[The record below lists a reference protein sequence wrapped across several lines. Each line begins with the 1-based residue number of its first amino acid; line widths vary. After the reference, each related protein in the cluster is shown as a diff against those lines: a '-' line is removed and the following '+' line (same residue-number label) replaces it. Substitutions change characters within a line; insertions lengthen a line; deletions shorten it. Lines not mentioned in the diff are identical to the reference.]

1 MSARPRLAA
10 AATAL
15 LALAALAPA
24 ARAATCAPSAAVV
37 ATGPRLGTL
46 DPELR
51 LRYIDAEL
59 ARSAHKAQ
67 VWTWGWGIAL
77 GIGAVANLAP
87 LLWVPKDER
96 VDWYVGAFTN
106 TVGIVP
112 LLIAPLDVIGDSR
125 ELRARLAAR
134 DALDV
139 CTLLADAETR
149 LVRDALNQADG
160 RRWWLHVANFALN
173 AGVGLF
179 LGVGFHHWGAGL
191 FQFASGAAIGELIIF
206 TQPTGAIDSL
216 RRYRDGELDG
226 GAGPPRT
233 VGFSGTF

>member
-1 MSARPRLAA
+1 MSARSRRAAVAA
-10 AATAL
+10 AAL
-15 LALAALAPA
+15 IALAALAPA
-24 ARAATCAPSAAVV
+24 ARAATCAPSAAV
-37 ATGPRLGTL
+37 APSGPRLGTL

-112 LLIAPLDVIGDSR
+112 LVIAPLDVIGDSR
-125 ELRARLAAR
+125 ELRARLATR
-134 DALDV
+134 GTTDV
-139 CTLLADAETR
+139 CVLLADAETR
-149 LVRDALNQADG
+149 LVHDARNQADG

-191 FQFASGAAIGELIIF
+191 FQFASGAVIGEVIIF

-216 RRYRDGELDG
+216 ERYRAGAFDGAPAQG
-226 GAGPPRT
+226 VSVSGA
-233 VGFSGTF
+233 F

>member
-1 MSARPRLAA
+1 MSAPRRRAVAA
-10 AATAL
+10 FAL
-15 LALAALAPA
+15 LALAALAPSA
-24 ARAATCAPSAAVV
+24 HAETCAPSVAV
-37 ATGPRLGTL
+37 APTGPRLGTL

-112 LLIAPLDVIGDSR
+112 LVIAPLDVIGDSR
-125 ELRARLAAR
+125 ELRARLATR
-134 DALDV
+134 GTTDV
-139 CTLLADAETR
+139 CVLLADAETR
-149 LVRDALNQADG
+149 LVHDARNQADG

-179 LGVGFHHWGAGL
+179 LGVGFHHWQNGLLQFSTGAV
-191 FQFASGAAIGELIIF
+191 IGEIIIF
-206 TQPTGAIDSL
+206 TQPTGAIGSL
-216 RRYRDGELDG
+216 RRYRDGDLAG
-226 GAGPPRT
+226 GAAPPTT
-233 VGFSGTF
+233 VGFSRAF